1 MREVSLTVV
10 FILLFAGQA
19 SAQDQIFSDDF
30 EWGSICAWSNLWYPD
45 NDDDKWGANGVSGI
59 PVSCPPPAGYLT
71 TNGDCDDYAE
81 FVFPGATEECDFID
95 NDCDLSTEDGFD
107 EVWLGDLCDGTDTD
121 LCSEG
126 VLGCLSGTQVCEDT
140 TGDTPDLC
148 NGSDDDCN
156 PATPDGAD
164 ETWLASPCDGA
175 DSDLCIEGT
184 FACVGGVQA
193 CSDNSSSSLDLC
205 NGADDDCDPASA
217 DGTEDPLLGAA
228 CDGPDSDLCLE
239 GVNSCAGGSLVCSDA
254 TGSTT
259 DVCNG
264 VDDDCDAAS
273 ADGTEDP
280 LLGAACDGPDSD
292 LCLEGV
298 NSCAG
303 GSLVCSDATG
313 STTELCNGIDDDC
326 DGIVDDGFIRD
337 DSPLCTDGPVNL
349 GSVNGDTDADVLD
362 YSWYNEEWFSFTVT
376 EDNNGDVYL
385 SANIELISPTGVDFD
400 LYVYCVNCGGSLAGS
415 STNGPG
421 VVDAVTVRRDDSFA
435 INDSFDVIV
444 EVRHYSSTLC
454 ANWTLTIQGNTAASS
469 ETCPS
474 P

>member
-1 MREVSLTVV
+1 M
-10 FILLFAGQA
+10 
-19 SAQDQIFSDDF
+19 
-30 EWGSICAWSNLWYPD
+30 
-45 NDDDKWGANGVSGI
+45 
-59 PVSCPPPAGYLT
+59 
-71 TNGDCDDYAE
+71 
-81 FVFPGATEECDFID
+81 ATRSRSRC
-95 NDCDLSTEDGFD
+95 
-107 EVWLGDLCDGTDTD
+107 
-121 LCSEG
+121 
-126 VLGCLSGTQVCEDT
+126 
-140 TGDTPDLC
+140 
-148 NGSDDDCN
+148 
-156 PATPDGAD
+156 
-164 ETWLASPCDGA
+164 
-175 DSDLCIEGT
+175 
-184 FACVGGVQA
+184 
-193 CSDNSSSSLDLC
+193 
-205 NGADDDCDPASA
+205 
-217 DGTEDPLLGAA
+217 
-228 CDGPDSDLCLE
+228 
-239 GVNSCAGGSLVCSDA
+239 
-254 TGSTT
+254 
-259 DVCNG
+259 
-264 VDDDCDAAS
+264 
-273 ADGTEDP
+273 
-280 LLGAACDGPDSD
+280 ACDGPDSD

-349 GSVNGDTDADVLD
+349 GSVNGDIDVDVLD

-444 EVRHYSSTLC
+444 EVRHYNSTLC